1 MFQMLFFRYSKT
13 PILTHTMNIWIDVV
27 NSPHVLFFR
36 PIVEELNR
44 RGHSASITAREYA
57 QTTGLLD
64 RFRIQYTLIGAHAGA
79 KITKKIIDVF
89 KRGAQL
95 RTYAKDKSFD
105 LAITFNSP
113 SLALA
118 AKMLR
123 IPSIIFMDYEYQPLN
138 HLTFRLCDKVVTPTF
153 FPDKALSRFGALN
166 KTIKF
171 DGLKEQVYLSDF
183 RPEQGFL
190 HSLDI
195 DENKIIVTTRP
206 PATMA
211 LYHRFEHDF
220 FYEVVKH
227 LLRNKDVIVIAVP
240 RSEEQRE
247 TLQSLELPN
256 LIIPE
261 KALDGRNL
269 LFYSDIVVSA
279 GGTMNREA
287 AVLGTPAYTVF
298 KGRIGAVDQY
308 LIDQGRITP
317 IHSYDGVAK
326 VRIEKKDR
334 RSVLADKTLTSH
346 ITDLILHSN

>member
-118 AKMLR
+118 AKMLH
-123 IPSIIFMDYEYQPLN
+123 IPSIVLMPRVPLV
-138 HLTFRLCDKVVTPTF
+138 R
-153 FPDKALSRFGALN
+153 R
-166 KTIKF
+166 
-171 DGLKEQVYLSDF
+171 
-183 RPEQGFL
+183 RP
-190 HSLDI
+190 
-195 DENKIIVTTRP
+195 IVST
-206 PATMA
+206 
-211 LYHRFEHDF
+211 
-220 FYEVVKH
+220 
-227 LLRNKDVIVIAVP
+227 
-240 RSEEQRE
+240 Q
-247 TLQSLELPN
+247 
-256 LIIPE
+256 
-261 KALDGRNL
+261 
-269 LFYSDIVVSA
+269 
-279 GGTMNREA
+279 
-287 AVLGTPAYTVF
+287 
-298 KGRIGAVDQY
+298 
-308 LIDQGRITP
+308 
-317 IHSYDGVAK
+317 
-326 VRIEKKDR
+326 
-334 RSVLADKTLTSH
+334 
-346 ITDLILHSN
+346 